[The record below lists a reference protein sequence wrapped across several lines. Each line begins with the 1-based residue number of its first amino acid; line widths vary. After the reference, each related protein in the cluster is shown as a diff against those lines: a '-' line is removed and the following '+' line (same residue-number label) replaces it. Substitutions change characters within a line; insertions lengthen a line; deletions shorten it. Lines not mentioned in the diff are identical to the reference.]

1 MMNATKITL
10 KNLAKSFFTFR
21 GRIDVL
27 KSIDLEI
34 QPGEF
39 FVLLGPSGCGKSTM
53 LNLIAG
59 LEKPSSGEMFFDDD
73 LIANASGKF
82 LGPFERDI
90 SMVFQS
96 YALYPHMTVEQNI
109 AFPLTNLPQVPSPQE
124 IAGKVK
130 EAAQQLQI
138 DHLLDRKPA
147 ELSGGQRQRVAIGR
161 AIVRNPRV
169 CLMDEPLSN
178 LDAKLRNEM
187 RAHLKDL
194 QKRIG
199 VTSVY
204 VTHDQLEAMTMGS
217 RIAVLNNGF
226 IQQIG
231 TPVEIYRKPVNEF
244 VAKFIGSPTMNLL
257 KGILKEEDGRLFL
270 KTESMKVRLPEST
283 AAALKKQNI
292 ERLTLG
298 IRPERLYSREND
310 ADLELKVDVVEN
322 IGPEFLVYSFHENG
336 QIVIRSGEE
345 PGGATMR
352 LGIDPDYLHLFD
364 EKGNRINLQVQNND

>member
-1 MMNATKITL
+1 MKATGINL
-10 KNLAKSFFTFR
+10 KNLSKSFFTFR
-21 GRIDVL
+21 GRVDVL
-27 KSIDLEI
+27 KSIDLQIE
-34 QPGEF
+34 PGEF

-59 LEKPSSGEMFFDDD
+59 LEKPSSGELFFDQD
-73 LIANASGKF
+73 LIANAEGKF

-109 AFPLTNLPQVPSPQE
+109 AFPLTNLPKVPTAEE
-124 IAGKVK
+124 ISAKVK
-130 EAAQQLQI
+130 EAAGQLQI
-138 DHLLDRKPA
+138 DHLLDRRPA

-194 QKRIG
+194 QKKIG
-199 VTSVY
+199 VTTIY
-204 VTHDQLEAMTMGS
+204 VTHDQLEAMTLGH

-231 TPVEIYRKPVNEF
+231 TPVEIYRRPVNEF
-244 VAKFIGSPTMNLL
+244 VARFIGSPTMNML
-257 KGILKEEDGRLFL
+257 KGELKEENEKLYLYSGKL
-270 KTESMKVRLPEST
+270 KIRMPEST
-283 AAALKKQNI
+283 AAGLKQKNLSQI
-292 ERLTLG
+292 TLG
-298 IRPERLYSREND
+298 IRPERLCVKD
-310 ADLELKVDVVEN
+310 AVAANLQLPVSVVEN
-322 IGPEFLVYSFHENG
+322 IGPEFLIYSFQDSG
-336 QIVIRSGEE
+336 QIVIRSSDE
-345 PGGATMR
+345 PAGPTMN
-352 LGIDPDYLHLFD
+352 LGFSHEYLHVFDQSGNRVLFD
-364 EKGNRINLQVQNND
+364 

>member
-1 MMNATKITL
+1 MKATKIQL
-10 KNLAKSFFTFR
+10 KELGKSFFTFR

-27 KSIDLEI
+27 KSISIEI
-34 QPGEF
+34 EPGEF

-59 LEKPSSGEMFFDDD
+59 LEKPSSGEMFFDED
-73 LIANASGKF
+73 LIANAAGKF

-109 AFPLTNLPQVPSPQE
+109 AFPLTNLPQVPSGEE
-124 IAGKVK
+124 IAAKVR
-130 EAAQQLQI
+130 EAAKQLQI

-194 QKRIG
+194 QKKIG
-199 VTSVY
+199 VTTVY
-204 VTHDQLEAMTMGS
+204 VTHDQLEAMTLGH
-217 RIAVLNNGF
+217 RIAVLNNGL

-231 TPVEIYRKPVNEF
+231 TPVEIYRRPVNEF
-244 VAKFIGSPTMNLL
+244 VARFIGSPTMNML
-257 KGILKEEDGRLFL
+257 KGELKEENDRLYLNADGL
-270 KTESMKVRLPEST
+270 KVRLPLET
-283 AAALKKQNI
+283 AAGLKKKNVDKI
-292 ERLTLG
+292 TLG
-298 IRPERLYSREND
+298 VRPERLYLKDQNSS
-310 ADLELKVDVVEN
+310 DLSLPINVVEN
-322 IGPEFLVYSFHENG
+322 IGPEFLVYSFKKDG
-336 QIVIRSGEE
+336 QIVVRTGEE
-345 PGGATMR
+345 PTGDFLN
-352 LGIDPDYLHLFD
+352 LGLEPEYLHLFAED
-364 EKGNRINLQVQNND
+364 GTRIAL